1 MRNLPFTDLFFSIK
15 SVRLTTN
22 MDIFRKIKIPSS
34 DLYKDVSLLIYAI
47 YRTGTFK
54 VKVRGLCKRIKEQ
67 KGNSPYLKVVV
78 L

>member
-34 DLYKDVSLLIYAI
+34 DIYRDVSLLIYAI

-54 VKVRGLCKRIKEQ
+54 VEVRGLCKRFKKTE
-67 KGNSPYLKVVV
+67 G
-78 L
+78 